1 VYSISDMTS
10 QRDSIT
16 SHHKIFIYPGQWW
29 EAEAGGFLISRP
41 AWSTEWVPGQPGL
54 HRETLSQKTKTKT
67 KKKERKKK
75 IFIYNFYKVYG
86 DLNTIPYIRFS
97 PFLLL
102 LLWFNLIFHLNLKGE
117 GDKEGELINSKNPVS
132 PSLLSLKT
140 QICFNSFTVPIII
153 STTKK
158 TILQQGGC

>member
-1 VYSISDMTS
+1 MYRVS
-10 QRDSIT
+10 
-16 SHHKIFIYPGQWW
+16 
-29 EAEAGGFLISRP
+29 SRT
-41 AWSTEWVPGQPGL
+41 A
-54 HRETLSQKTKTKT
+54 RAIQKNLVSKNQNQNQ

-158 TILQQGGC
+158 NYTPAGRLLIRLTQDCY